1 MRKISLIILIPLL
14 LIFTFSIII
23 GFSKN
28 YYLYEFNRIKPE
40 LKLNIDPKFVRYTA
54 QVITEYLSGKRDNL
68 DIPGYRNFF
77 NEKEIK
83 HMEDIRNIFKYLIL
97 LTIFIGILI
106 FLLIKKK
113 DLPNIFLFSF
123 IPIILFLILYLFI
136 PFDELFTNFH
146 LVLFRNDLWLLDPN
160 ADRLIVLLP
169 EDFFIRA
176 LQRILIFTSLTLIFF
191 YSIFKILEVNFEKRD
206 K

>member
-54 QVITEYLSGKRDNL
+54 QVIPEYLSGKRDNL

-83 HMEDIRNIFKYLIL
+83 HMEDVRNIFKYLIL